1 MSSSKIC
8 GFLLLLGA
16 MHALAA
22 NCSAQ
27 PLENT
32 CLKTPTAIGKYHNCS
47 NAEDCRG
54 SPAGL
59 GGIGIAAE
67 VDFDELAD
75 FAVEVDFVVCRG
87 VRITSA
93 TCRQGR

>member
-1 MSSSKIC
+1 MSGPPLVQYTSTLQS
-8 GFLLLLGA
+8 FAVLLL
-16 MHALAA
+16 
-22 NCSAQ
+22 
-27 PLENT
+27 
-32 CLKTPTAIGKYHNCS
+32 
-47 NAEDCRG
+47 R
-54 SPAGL
+54 SPRKVLYTGAGL

-75 FAVEVDFVVCRG
+75 FAVEVDFVVCQG